1 MKEVAEELRNEHAE
15 PGADNAADQDTE
27 RYDRE
32 NKLDI
37 VGDDCA
43 IGVSDSLQ
51 QSNLLSLKRN
61 KACQR
66 QIDQERRYQQED
78 RRQRAAHVAEHVEFV
93 INPGVRGLI
102 LPPVGSATA
111 ILIEEGVE
119 PHDGFTLGCTS

>member
-51 QSNLLSLKRN
+51 QSNLLALKRN

-78 RRQRAAHVAEHVEFV
+78 RPPYLSRRASSRTMVSRSDAPLRSLTVTDEKA
-93 INPGVRGLI
+93 PSRL
-102 LPPVGSATA
+102 
-111 ILIEEGVE
+111 
-119 PHDGFTLGCTS
+119 